1 MDIDAI
7 IHIPLSMRRQED
19 FWAWHHETNGIFT
32 VRSAYRMMVE
42 AKRRRDDYYESRA
55 NCSNEA
61 TRWKEWRKLWN
72 M

>member
-61 TRWKEWRKLWN
+61 ARWKEWRKLWN